1 MTNAAYSRIVVAV
14 DGSATADLAL
24 GEAMRVAGSSGAT
37 VLAVFIVDSGVLLFD
52 AGYYDVGQME
62 KAYVD
67 SGNQALE
74 QAAARLSAAGIAY
87 ETRLVTE
94 PAVIGDIAASLN
106 EAAREWQGDLLVIGT
121 HGRRGVR
128 RIVLGSVAEAVIR
141 ESTMPVLLVRGKA
154 ADK

>member
-24 GEAMRVAGSSGAT
+24 GEAIRVAGSSGAT
-37 VLAVFIVDSGVLLFD
+37 VLALFIVDSGVLLFD

-74 QAAARLSAAGIAY
+74 QAAARL
-87 ETRLVTE
+87 
-94 PAVIGDIAASLN
+94 
-106 EAAREWQGDLLVIGT
+106 
-121 HGRRGVR
+121 
-128 RIVLGSVAEAVIR
+128 
-141 ESTMPVLLVRGKA
+141 
-154 ADK
+154 

>member
-24 GEAMRVAGSSGAT
+24 GEAIRVAGSSGAT
-37 VLAVFIVDSGVLLFD
+37 VLALFIVDSGVLLFD

-154 ADK
+154 AEK

>member
-74 QAAARLSAAGIAY
+74 QAAARLSAAGIAH